1 MRFSYTLLCLLFAAC
16 GDDVSN
22 DAGTQSDVPGRDA
35 TLQDV
40 GPEDAAMDTPD
51 DSAADAP
58 IADAG
63 ADVPEP
69 LDAGPPANPLEGAG
83 PVEALIGDFEG
94 EAFGFTEGPHW
105 FDGEL
110 FFTDQYFGRPELTA
124 VYALTPPSE
133 LRIVVQPSDGAN
145 GLAHTPSGELIAC
158 HQAGRRVAQIA
169 DGSIDTVYERYE
181 GQRYNAP
188 NDLVFRGDGAWFF
201 TDPGYGADDAAE
213 MDVRGLYFVP
223 AGALG
228 SETRRVW
235 SGGLDQRPNGVALS
249 PDDSV
254 LYLADT
260 ADGVVRAF
268 DVALGG
274 ELTNERTFVSVN
286 GPDGMTVDTGGN
298 VYVSTRAGIE
308 VFAPDGMRWG
318 ALELTDTTNVTFGG
332 DARQT
337 LFITTRNTVYRT
349 RLNAVGIEGR

>member
-1 MRFSYTLLCLLFAAC
+1 MRFSYTLLCLLFVAC

-22 DAGTQSDVPGRDA
+22 DAGTQSDVSELDA
-35 TLQDV
+35 ALQDA
-40 GPEDAAMDTPD
+40 GPEDAARDAPD
-51 DSAADAP
+51 DSATDAADTGNDAP
-58 IADAG
+58 H
-63 ADVPEP
+63 
-69 LDAGPPANPLEGAG
+69 DAGPPANPLEGAG

-94 EAFGFTEGPHW
+94 EVFGFTEGPHW

-110 FFTDQYFGRPELTA
+110 FFTDQYFGRPEFTA
-124 VYALTPPSE
+124 VYALTPPST

-145 GLAHTPSGELIAC
+145 GLAHTPGGQLIAC
-158 HQAGRRVAQIA
+158 HQAGRRVAQIG

-188 NDLVFRGDGAWFF
+188 NDLIFRGDGAWFF

-228 SETRRVW
+228 GEPRRIW
-235 SGGLDQRPNGVALS
+235 SGDLDQRPNGVALS

-268 DVALGG
+268 DVALSG
-274 ELTNERTFVSVN
+274 ELTNERTFVTVN
-286 GPDGMTVDTGGN
+286 GPDGMSVDTEGN
-298 VYVSTRAGIE
+298 VYVSTRVGIE
-308 VFAPDGMRWG
+308 VFAPDGTRWG
-318 ALELTDTTNVTFGG
+318 GLELADTTNVTFGG

-337 LFITTRNTVYRT
+337 LFITTRNTVYQV
-349 RLNAVGIEGR
+349 RLNAIGIEGR